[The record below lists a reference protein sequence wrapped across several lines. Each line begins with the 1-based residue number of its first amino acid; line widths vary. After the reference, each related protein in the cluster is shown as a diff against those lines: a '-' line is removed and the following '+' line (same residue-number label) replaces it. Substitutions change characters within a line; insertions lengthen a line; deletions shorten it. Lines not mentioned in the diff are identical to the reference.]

1 MTISSP
7 TVVVPAA
14 TFVQGDDHH
23 SLEERPARSVS
34 DASFRIDVHP
44 VTNTQFAAFV
54 ESTAHET
61 AAESHGGL
69 VFVRP
74 SHRVDLADPSAWW
87 QHSDA
92 ASWRRP
98 NGSHELS
105 GDDLDHPVVQVDQRD
120 AAAYADWAGMR
131 LPTES
136 EWERAACGAALPAT
150 WPLAADGM
158 LLANVWLGEFPVESI
173 RTRPP
178 GTTPV
183 GAFAPNELGL
193 FDMLGNVWEWTS
205 SAWDTDSTTCC
216 GPPVDRCAD
225 AGVAPAGVVKGGS
238 YLCAAN
244 YCARYRPAARHRQ
257 LIGEA
262 ACHIGFRCAAAMGTV
277 DS

>member
-1 MTISSP
+1 MIITSP
-7 TVVVPAA
+7 TVVVPAT

-23 SLEERPARSVS
+23 YLEERPARSVS
-34 DASFRIDVHP
+34 VTSFRIDVHP
-44 VTNTQFAAFV
+44 VTNAQFTAFV
-54 ESTAHET
+54 EATGHVT
-61 AAESHGGL
+61 AAESHGGAA
-69 VFVRP
+69 FVRP
-74 SHRVDLADPSAWW
+74 MHRVDLADPSAWW
-87 QHSDA
+87 QHCEA
-92 ASWRRP
+92 ACWRRP
-98 NGSHELS
+98 DGSHELS
-105 GDDLDHPVVQVDQRD
+105 VDHLDHPVVQVDRLD

-136 EWERAACGAALPAT
+136 EWERAACGVTLPAT

-173 RTRPP
+173 RTLRP
-178 GTTPV
+178 GTSPV

-205 SAWDTDSTTCC
+205 DAWDTDSTTCC
-216 GPPVDRCAD
+216 GPPVGHRAD
-225 AGVAPAGVVKGGS
+225 AGVVKGGS

-262 ACHIGFRCAAAMGTV
+262 TCHIGFRGAATMGTV
-277 DS
+277 DA